1 MKERRRWLPF
11 LLLNI
16 FISAAVT
23 GAILFWYDRTY
34 RQNAVPVVMPAP
46 SAEFSQSADGN
57 AEFPSPDED
66 VPVEIVSIVGA
77 ETLDAEIVLVRYSG
91 EEELNLAGW
100 HLEDEDKNIY
110 IFPQLILYPQGAVQ
124 VHTIAGQDTVVDLYW
139 GSRDSIWESG
149 EEASLLDPQGNVR
162 ATYIVP

>member
-16 FISAAVT
+16 FVSAIVT

-34 RQNAVPVVMPAP
+34 RQTAVPVVQPNT
-46 SAEFSQSADGN
+46 SADAMEGED
-57 AEFPSPDED
+57 APTLSPDDEI
-66 VPVEIVSIVGA
+66 PVAIVSIVGA
-77 ETLDAEIVLVRYSG
+77 ETLDAEIVLIRYTG
-91 EEELNLAGW
+91 EEELDLTGW
-100 HLEDEDKNIY
+100 HLNDEDKNTFV
-110 IFPQLILYPQGAVQ
+110 FPQLTLYPQGAVH

-139 GSRDSIWESG
+139 GMRDSVWESG
-149 EEASLLDPQGNVR
+149 EEASLIDPQGNVR